1 VAAIGSA
8 AGAGIGL
15 RVPHY
20 RQFLEQRQPVGWLEV
35 HTENFLSRSGWD
47 WHVLR
52 TLRRDYAFSLH
63 GVGLG
68 LGSARGFSLQ
78 HLERVRALVDE
89 VEPAFVSEHL
99 CWGALDDRH
108 LNDLLPLP
116 LTRAALDLVCERV
129 GRVQDLLKRR
139 ILVEN
144 VSTYV
149 RFRED
154 ALGETAFLAELV
166 RRTGC
171 GVLLDVNNLYVNQCN
186 HGEDAMTALASLR
199 PGDVGEIHLGGH
211 LVTPEAVIDHH
222 GARVAPA
229 VWALYRAALARC
241 GRVPTLIEWDTD
253 IPSLELLLAEAGE
266 ADRIAAGVALDVV
279 DLASKGV
286 APRGVM
292 LPAVAPEL
300 ALAATQQAFGD
311 ALVDASCSEP
321 VLALLTPRRSRAG
334 GNPSFPHD
342 GAIAWAG
349 PQINLGSRLRG
360 KSLPHKGNDGLPHG
374 GNDAMPGLPAETG
387 DIAARLAIYRGN
399 LAANWDKALSSAYPV
414 IRQLVG
420 DEFFGALSRAYGK
433 VHPSR
438 DADLNRFG
446 EHFAAFL
453 AGFEHAAN
461 YPYLPD
467 MARLEWAVHQAYYA
481 PDAAPL
487 SASDFASLTP
497 ATLEAS
503 RFTPHPACAIV
514 ASSWSVAAVWLAH
527 QPGGPAFPSEM
538 EEPGCALVC
547 RPGWQVQVRAIPPAA
562 QAALAM
568 LAQGDTFGAAL
579 DAAFD
584 IDECFDVAE
593 NLRQWVELGVFAG
606 RLMVVD

>member
-68 LGSARGFSLQ
+68 LGSARGFSMQ
-78 HLERVRALVDE
+78 HLERVRALVDA
-89 VEPAFVSEHL
+89 VEPALVSEHL
-99 CWGALDDRH
+99 CWGALGDRH

-116 LTRAALDLVCERV
+116 LTQAALDLVCERV

-144 VSTYV
+144 VSAYV

-154 ALGETAFLAELV
+154 ALGETAFLAELA

-186 HGEDAMTALASLR
+186 HGEDAMAALAALR

-211 LVTPEAVIDHH
+211 LVTPDAVIDHH

-229 VWALYRAALARC
+229 VWALYRAALARF
-241 GRVPTLIEWDTD
+241 GQVATLIEWDTD
-253 IPSLELLLAEAGE
+253 IPPLELLLEEARE
-266 ADRIAAGVALDVV
+266 ADRIAATISLDVV
-279 DLASKGV
+279 GM
-286 APRGVM
+286 APQGSVP
-292 LPAVAPEL
+292 PAIVPAL
-300 ALAATQQAFGD
+300 TLAATQQAFGD
-311 ALVDASCSEP
+311 ALFDGSCSET
-321 VLALLTPRRSRAG
+321 VLALLNDRRDLRAATTSRAG
-334 GNPSFPHD
+334 GNPSFP
-342 GAIAWAG
+342 
-349 PQINLGSRLRG
+349 QS
-360 KSLPHKGNDGLPHG
+360 GNDGVL
-374 GNDAMPGLPAETG
+374 AAAG

-399 LAANWDKALSSAYPV
+399 LAANWEKALSSAYPV
-414 IRQLVG
+414 VRQLVG
-420 DEFFGALSRAYGK
+420 DEFFNALAREYGK
-433 VHPSR
+433 IHPSR

-446 EHFAAFL
+446 EHFASFL
-453 AGFEHAAN
+453 AGFEHAAD

-467 MARLEWAVHQAYYA
+467 MASLEWAVHRAFYA

-487 SASDFASLTP
+487 DAADFSALTP
-497 ATLEAS
+497 EALEAS

-514 ASSWSVAAVWLAH
+514 TSSWSVAQLWLAH
-527 QPGGPAFPSEM
+527 QPGGPAFPPEM
-538 EEPGCALVC
+538 QSPGCALVC
-547 RPGWQVQVRAIPPAA
+547 RPGWQVQVHAIPPAA

-568 LAQGDTFGAAL
+568 LAHGNTFGAAL

-584 IDECFDVAE
+584 IDDRFDVAE
-593 NLRQWVELGVFAG
+593 NLRQWVVWGVFAK
-606 RLMVVD
+606 RSMVVE